1 MSVCDFYGEASVGYV
16 SGKASVG
23 SVYDE
28 ASVVSV
34 SGRASVGSV
43 SGKASVVSVSG
54 KASVVSVYE
63 EASVGSVYEEAS
75 VVSVSGKASV
85 GSVSGKASVDHA
97 SGSATIHL
105 HGGTLSNAGNHVAVF
120 VHTADST
127 WSGGVLIDLRDL
139 DETNLDTWAGL
150 HGCARDGATL
160 TLYKAVRSD
169 LRSYHGFRYP
179 IGETV
184 SDPLWRDDHDCGGG
198 LHFSPTPVMAAGYD
212 DKATRFLECRV
223 RAADVRTVPGSGAA
237 KLKARSAV
245 VVREVTI
252 TGEPVVAS

>member
-1 MSVCDFYGEASVGYV
+1 MTTIVRSQEELDAAVAVGADRIVVDSPAGVEIVISSGSIHEIRGE
-16 SGKASVG
+16 ASVG

-28 ASVVSV
+28 ASVGSV
-34 SGRASVGSV
+34 SDEASVGAVYDEASVGSV
-43 SGKASVVSVSG
+43 SG
-54 KASVVSVYE
+54 E
-63 EASVGSVYEEAS
+63 
-75 VVSVSGKASV
+75 
-85 GSVSGKASVDHA
+85 ASVDHA

-139 DETNLDTWAGL
+139 DETSLDTWAGL

-160 TLYKAVRSD
+160 TVYKAVRSD

-184 SDPLWRDDHDCGGG
+184 SDQLWRDDHDCGGG

-223 RAADVRTVPGSGAA
+223 QAADVRTVPGSGAA

-252 TGEPVVAS
+252 TGEPVVARRE